1 MSAKRKGGAHL
12 AAEEANPGRRSKSA
26 YSGNFRRP
34 SGKTLIVAGIVLAVL
49 LVFLTLVLFINSKL
63 ELINYS
69 DGKYSGSG
77 VVSEEQRTEIDTS
90 NLEKWDTPKESNL
103 ELADEE
109 GVFNIL
115 LLGTD
120 GLELEYV
127 DDARADS
134 IILLSLGLD
143 DKSVKLSSFQRG
155 IGAPIQ
161 AGEFKGQYDLIT
173 HIFAHGGADMMMQ
186 DIREC
191 FRINVERYV
200 RVNFTALINVI
211 DVVGGIDVELTE
223 KEVWYLNQIREG
235 KSVHPY
241 VNHGF
246 IRGDGSSTDYP
257 FVTGKN
263 HLTGSMALAYA
274 RLRAIDDDWHRIQRQ
289 RTVLQAIA
297 DTLQNAD
304 IATLN
309 KLANEILPLVQTN
322 LKKSEIAE
330 LMLQTPGF
338 IGAEFEQLSLPEE
351 GSYGGMTGI
360 YQQEMLAVDFDH
372 NSKLLHE
379 FVYGDIG

>member
-26 YSGNFRRP
+26 CSGNFRRP

-257 FVTGKN
+257 FVIGKN

-297 DTLQNAD
+297 DMLQNAD

-330 LMLQTPGF
+330 LMLQAPGF